1 MASLARS
8 KRSSQEEDVV
18 DVEQWAELRRLHFI
32 AAVSIRELQ
41 RRTRL
46 DRKTIQRALRAEQP
60 PSYRRRP
67 MPSKLD
73 PFKQEIHRLLGE
85 EPRLPGVRVRELIA
99 ELGYAGGQTI
109 VDDYLREL
117 RPLFLPRRAY
127 QRTRYRPGELCQFS
141 SLSPGRIIFLL
152 SPVFVRREAG
162 SGPGAAVSSP
172 AGWILCPARRRIT
185 RSSPR
190 VTRA

>member
-1 MASLARS
+1 M
-8 KRSSQEEDVV
+8 V